1 MTESKWRRYARFVG
15 PDPVADVDDEM
26 EFHLQILIDRYIQRG
41 YDPREARIM
50 ATKEFGNR
58 DRAREECIEIDN
70 ARMHRRGRAEWLDT
84 VRQDIRHGVRRL
96 IKSPVYTLVAIFTL
110 AIGIGPNIAIFSI
123 IDSVLLAPLPYARP
137 DRLVLIQET
146 FPLPGNATG
155 TGSVAYPNVM
165 DWKAQSRSLDFVIS
179 SYPGNA
185 NLVGDGEP
193 ERLSIAA
200 VDADAFRTLGV
211 PPILGRTF
219 AAGEDVPNG
228 PQLAILS
235 ESFWRR
241 RFNGDRSVI
250 GRNLV
255 LDGTPTA
262 VIGVLPSP
270 VSFPTVN
277 TPIDAWIPLQ
287 ITPNPALRGSHAFYV
302 VGRLKDGATLERA
315 TAELTQIATR
325 LAELYPA
332 AQQKRSVAITP
343 LTEAIVGNVRKPL
356 LILLGA
362 AAFVLLIACANAAS
376 LLLARAAAR
385 QREVAVLSALGAAR
399 GRIAQ
404 QFLVESLLLSALG
417 ATVGFALSRVAVR
430 AIVAGAGTSL
440 PRGAQIHFDAR
451 VVAFIVV
458 AVVVT
463 TILFG
468 LVPALHATRADLQ
481 DCLRAGGRTGS
492 GGRASG
498 AFRNALVVGQ
508 FALSLALLA
517 GAGLLLRTFAALIS
531 TPSGMVTDHVL
542 TMRIPFPL
550 GSPKYTT
557 PDEALDKFYHPLLAR
572 LAAIPSIRHAGFI
585 NLLPL
590 QRTGSNGNFTVTGT
604 SYASVAEQPFA
615 EVRVVSPGYF
625 QALGIPILRGRD
637 VSLADRAKTEQ
648 VVLVN
653 EELVKKYFPNENPI
667 GQSILFGQ
675 AGPNNPPVDIV
686 GIVGTVRQ
694 SGLAQNPRPEVYI
707 PTGQASGSLAN
718 MTLVVRTAGDPSAAT
733 KPIVAAIREID
744 AAQPVFG
751 VQTMDDV
758 VRGSVANQRL
768 YLGLLG
774 TFAAIALA
782 LAVAGI
788 YGVMSYGVSQRT
800 REFGIRLALGSNT
813 SRVQRLVVW
822 EGVRLALMGL
832 AIGLPSAFLLSR
844 LLGSVLYGVEPND
857 PLTFAA
863 VAVLLAGV
871 SVVAS
876 YLPARRVTLVDPIVA
891 MRAD

>member
-1 MTESKWRRYARFVG
+1 MSESKWRRYARFGG
-15 PDPVADVDDEM
+15 PNPVADVDDEM

-41 YDPREARIM
+41 YDPREARTM
-50 ATKEFGNR
+50 AMKEFGNR
-58 DRAREECIEIDN
+58 ARAREECIEIDSE
-70 ARMHRRGRAEWLDT
+70 RMRRTGRAEWLDT
-84 VRQDIRHGVRRL
+84 VRQDIRHAVRRL
-96 IKSPVYTLVAIFTL
+96 IKSPVFTLVAVFTL

-123 IDSVLLAPLPYARP
+123 INSVLLAPLPYARP
-137 DRLVLIQET
+137 ERLILIRET
-146 FPLPGNATG
+146 FPLPGNTTG
-155 TGSVAYPNVM
+155 TGSVSYPNFL
-165 DWKAQSRSLDFVIS
+165 DWKAQSRSLDLVIS

-200 VDADAFRTLGV
+200 VDANAFRTLGV
-211 PPILGRTF
+211 SPIVGRTF

-228 PQLAILS
+228 PQLAVLS

-241 RFNGDRSVI
+241 RFNADRSVI
-250 GRNLV
+250 GRNVV
-255 LDGTPTA
+255 LDGTPTT

-270 VSFPTVN
+270 ISFPTVN
-277 TPIDAWIPLQ
+277 TPIDAWVPLQ
-287 ITPNPALRGSHAFYV
+287 ITPNPAQRASHAFYV
-302 VGRLKDGATLERA
+302 VGRLKGGATLEHA
-315 TAELTQIATR
+315 TAELTQITSR

-332 AQQKRSVAITP
+332 AQQKRSVALTP
-343 LTEAIVGNVRKPL
+343 LTQAIVGNVRKPL

-376 LLLARAAAR
+376 LLLARAASR
-385 QREVAVLSALGAAR
+385 QREVAVLAALGAAR
-399 GRIAQ
+399 SRIAR

-417 ATVGFALSRVAVR
+417 ATIGLALSRLAVR
-430 AIVAGAGTSL
+430 AIVAGAGNSL
-440 PRGAQIHFDAR
+440 PRGAQIHFDGR
-451 VVAFIVV
+451 VVAFIFL

-463 TILFG
+463 TIFFG
-468 LVPALHATRADLQ
+468 LVPGLQATRADLQ

-492 GGRASG
+492 GGRSSG
-498 AFRNALVVGQ
+498 VFRNALVVGQ
-508 FALSLALLA
+508 FALSLVLLA

-531 TPSGMVTDHVL
+531 TPSGMITDHVL
-542 TMRIPFPL
+542 TMHIPFPL
-550 GSPKYTT
+550 GSPRYKT
-557 PDEALDKFYHPLLAR
+557 PEEALDKFYHPLLAR
-572 LAAIPSIRHAGFI
+572 LASVPSIRSAGFI

-590 QRTGSNGNFTVTGT
+590 QQTGSNGNFTITGK

-625 QALGIPILRGRD
+625 HALGIPLLRGRD
-637 VSLADRAKTEQ
+637 VNLADRAKTEQ
-648 VVLVN
+648 VALVN

-675 AGPNNPPVDIV
+675 PGPNNPPVDIV

-694 SGLAQNPRPEVYI
+694 SGLAQDPRPEVYI

-718 MTLVVRTAGDPSAAT
+718 MILVVRTSNDPLGAT
-733 KPIVAAIREID
+733 KPVVAAIRAID

-751 VQTMDDV
+751 IQTMNDV
-758 VRGSVANQRL
+758 VRGSVATQRL

-788 YGVMSYGVSQRT
+788 YGVVSYGVSQRT

-813 SRVQRLVVW
+813 TRVQRLVVW
-822 EGVRLALMGL
+822 QGVRLALIGL
-832 AIGLPSAFLLSR
+832 AMGLPSAFLLSR
-844 LLGSVLYGVEPND
+844 LLGSVLYGVAPND
-857 PLTFAA
+857 PLTFGA
-863 VAVLLAGV
+863 VAVLLGAV

-876 YLPARRVTLVDPIVA
+876 YLPARRVTLVDPIIA
-891 MRAD
+891 MRAE